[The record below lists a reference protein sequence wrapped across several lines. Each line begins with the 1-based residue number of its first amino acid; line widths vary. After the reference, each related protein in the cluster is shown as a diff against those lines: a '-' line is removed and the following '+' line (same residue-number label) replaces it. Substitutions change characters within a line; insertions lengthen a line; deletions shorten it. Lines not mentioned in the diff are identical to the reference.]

1 MEKYI
6 KFINEF
12 HEWNQIE
19 IDFIN
24 NQLSKHLKD
33 NNENQDEIEQILDY
47 LYSKKSNI
55 SKIWYKTIL
64 EKSKKWHESLTKLSS
79 KNDEIV
85 WEDYEIVLDFKD
97 WFKFVKLISQNSYN
111 REWKLMSHCVAS
123 YFGRN
128 VNIYSLRDENNNPH
142 CTIEEWQ
149 QVKWKWNWSIDPKY
163 VDYVVRFLESLGMS
177 VWENEMKNLW
187 YYKLE
192 KIDTDLS
199 SDSLY
204 NWYISENKLDTI
216 KDKEWNT
223 YNWFWLLNL
232 KDLVIF
238 KTDIKFI
245 ISLDIEKTTK
255 YLLNSVQSIFDNITW
270 KNKDNKKFSN
280 KTDSAKIGSSWNYAK
295 IGSSWYSAQIGS
307 SWDYAQIG
315 SSWYSAQIGSS
326 WDSAQIGS
334 SWYSAQIG
342 SSWDSSKIGSS
353 WDSAQIGS
361 SWDYA
366 KIGSSWNSAQI
377 TSEWN
382 NAVIAWIWYN
392 NKISAKIW
400 SWITLAEYNDKW
412 ICTCVKSQQIDWEI
426 LKEDTFY
433 KLGNWEF
440 KECI

>member
-1 MEKYI
+1 MQKYI
-6 KFINEF
+6 NFINEF

-24 NQLSKHLKD
+24 NQLFKHLIN

-64 EKSKKWHESLTKLSS
+64 EKSKKWHESLTKLQT
-79 KNDEIV
+79 KDDEIV

-142 CTIEEWQ
+142 CTIEARQ

-270 KNKDNKKFSN
+270 KNKDDEKISN
-280 KTDSAKIGSSWNYAK
+280 KT
-295 IGSSWYSAQIGS
+295 YS
-307 SWDYAQIG
+307 
-315 SSWYSAQIGSS
+315 
-326 WDSAQIGS
+326 
-334 SWYSAQIG
+334 
-342 SSWDSSKIGSS
+342 
-353 WDSAQIGS
+353 
-361 SWDYA
+361 A

-400 SWITLAEYNDKW
+400 SWITLAEYNDNW
-412 ICTCVKSQQIDWEI
+412 ICICVKSQQIDWEI

-433 KLGNWEF
+433 KLENSEF
-440 KECI
+440 KELA